1 MIDVGINRLENGKVV
16 GDVVFEDAAK
26 RASYITPVPGGVG
39 PMTVATLI
47 ENTLQACVEYQIHR
61 MSNMATFSLGKH
73 PHVELCDL
81 LKLEGWSESGAQ
93 AKIAIAEGQVKVDG
107 AVETRKRCKIVA
119 GQTVSFAGHSVQV
132 VA

>member
-1 MIDVGINRLENGKVV
+1 
-16 GDVVFEDAAK
+16 
-26 RASYITPVPGGVG
+26 
-39 PMTVATLI
+39 
-47 ENTLQACVEYQIHR
+47 
-61 MSNMATFSLGKH
+61 MATFSLGKH

-93 AKIAIAEGQVKVDG
+93 AISDYLG
-107 AVETRKRCKIVA
+107 ANGKGLLLNVTKRCKIVA